1 MKPDFQYRFSGI
13 QSSGE
18 RPDKAIAHDL
28 DLPTEIAIMWGQ
40 MQIYVSKAGQQ
51 FGPYTIDELRYHVLS
66 GNCSAGDLACYDGQN
81 WVTVA
86 DVPGLA
92 SDDQQEQV
100 QDGTPVQQPP
110 SQAENPSP
118 QNKKVQSN
126 NGPSQRPKARR
137 KTNPRVKAAANP
149 VPRNRPA
156 YQPKEAKKVLSV
168 RDLLI
173 IGTFVGVLAAAGYFA
188 WRYTQE
194 EAPTKEDPM
203 AQAKQ
208 ANGALDSFG
217 EPTLQ
222 EEAEAAAL
230 LSLME
235 IEREQER
242 ARLESLEQKIELM
255 EGKLEDSEPGA
266 PIPESPP
273 PADDGTLDEGGIE
286 GLYYQSFDLYQQ
298 GNYREAMDRM
308 TKAYEAFEML
318 EEKVPSTRVRYLR
331 RLCNIAFQLK
341 ENEDA
346 IKFAKQ
352 ITVHSEKEEDKL
364 FAVNRIALTYAQD
377 GVFDKAIE
385 YFEQEKEIR
394 IGTRGPEHPGTVNT
408 FNNLAAS
415 YNNQGS
421 KHHNNG
427 EYGKAIEHFE
437 KSLAIKMKSN
447 GPKHPDVIS
456 CRRNLS
462 SSHHNLGNTYHG
474 LGQFETAVDHFL
486 KSLEIRQEILGPD
499 HLELAGSH
507 SNLAIVHFESDSH
520 EKAIEHFER
529 ALNIRKK
536 HLGPDHPEVKRTETN
551 LTNVKTAANR

>member
-1 MKPDFQYRFSGI
+1 
-13 QSSGE
+13 
-18 RPDKAIAHDL
+18 
-28 DLPTEIAIMWGQ
+28 

-66 GNCSAGDLACYDGQN
+66 GNCSAGDLACYDGRN

-92 SDDQQEQV
+92 SEEQQEQR
-100 QDGTPVQQPP
+100 QASEHVQQPP

-118 QNKKVQSN
+118 QTIKVQSN
-126 NGPSQRPKARR
+126 HGPAQKPKARR
-137 KTNPRVKAAANP
+137 KTNPRVRSTANP
-149 VPRNRPA
+149 GPRNGPT

-203 AQAKQ
+203 AQAEPT
-208 ANGALDSFG
+208 NGVLDPFG

-230 LSLME
+230 LSLMQ

-242 ARLESLEQKIELM
+242 ARLESLKPKSDPIEEEPEQGELGENM
-255 EGKLEDSEPGA
+255 PE
-266 PIPESPP
+266 IPT
-273 PADDGTLDEGGIE
+273 PADDGTLDEDQIE
-286 GLYYQSFDLYQQ
+286 RLYYQSFDLYQQ
-298 GNYREAMDRM
+298 GNYRDAMDRM

-318 EEKVPSTRVRYLR
+318 EEKVPNTRVRYLR

-341 ENEDA
+341 ENEEA

-385 YFEQEKEIR
+385 YFEQEKEISL
-394 IGTRGPEHPGTVNT
+394 GTRGPDHPATANT

-437 KSLAIKMKSN
+437 KSLAIKIKSN

-474 LGQFETAVDHFL
+474 LGQFDTAVDHFL
-486 KSLEIRQEILGPD
+486 ESLKIRQEILGPD

-507 SNLAIVHFESDSH
+507 SNLAIVHFESASH

-529 ALNIRKK
+529 ALDIRKK